1 MLLWEIV
8 PCTLDMEENMSKQ
21 LITLEEA
28 NEWSAEKIQR
38 AIGAKS
44 LELVN
49 HGMTENEAKI
59 FIASLLNLDR
69 ALANKNF

>member
-1 MLLWEIV
+1 
-8 PCTLDMEENMSKQ
+8 MSKQ

-28 NEWSAEKIQR
+28 NEWSAKKIQR
-38 AIGAKS
+38 VIGDKS
-44 LELVN
+44 LELVKN
-49 HGMTENEAKI
+49 GMTENEAKI

>member
-1 MLLWEIV
+1 
-8 PCTLDMEENMSKQ
+8 MSKQ

-28 NEWSAEKIQR
+28 NKWSAEKIQR
-38 AIGAKS
+38 AIGDKS
-44 LELVN
+44 LELVKN
-49 HGMTENEAKI
+49 GMTENEAKI

>member
-1 MLLWEIV
+1 
-8 PCTLDMEENMSKQ
+8 MSKK

-28 NEWSAEKIQR
+28 NKWSAEKIQR

-49 HGMTENEAKI
+49 HGMTEDEAKI
-59 FIASLLNLDR
+59 FAASLINLGK
-69 ALANKNF
+69 ALANKNL